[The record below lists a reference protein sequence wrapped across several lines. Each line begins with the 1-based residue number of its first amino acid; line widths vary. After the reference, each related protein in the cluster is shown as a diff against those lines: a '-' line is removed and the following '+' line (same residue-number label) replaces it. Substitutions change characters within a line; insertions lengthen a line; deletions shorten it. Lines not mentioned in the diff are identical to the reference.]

1 MAKTKPQE
9 QPDEKP
15 GTDILDYLAVRRLPS
30 DSQLPSIINVPD
42 GAYIAVALLAVAA
55 VVAHGW
61 AALPMWVALIPM
73 VLLLAGFAM
82 KSVFGGLMLYE
93 GWQRWRSQRRRG
105 GGLL

>member
-1 MAKTKPQE
+1 MAKAKPKNE
-9 QPDEKP
+9 TEDKGGNE
-15 GTDILDYLAVRRLPS
+15 ILDYLVARRLAA

-42 GAYIAVALLAVAA
+42 GAYIAVALLAVAS

-61 AALPMWVALIPM
+61 AALPLWVALIPM

-82 KSVFGGLMLYE
+82 KGVFGGLMLYE
-93 GWQRWRSQRRRG
+93 GWQRWHSQRRRG